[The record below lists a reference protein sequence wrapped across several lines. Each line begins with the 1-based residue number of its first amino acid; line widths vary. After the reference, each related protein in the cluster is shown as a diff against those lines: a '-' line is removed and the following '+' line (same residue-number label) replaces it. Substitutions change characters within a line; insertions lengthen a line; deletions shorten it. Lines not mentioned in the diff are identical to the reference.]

1 MRRVSRERRTALN
14 PELNVSFVP
23 HRAAVAILAAL
34 CMASPAAAQQPLPK
48 DSLEIGRKVVGWL
61 MRGPADSVFAYLDIA
76 FSAQVGG
83 VAGISEQMQ
92 TLTTRAGAETS
103 VMEERF
109 AWRNGKRQYWRTMN
123 VEKLGEPLLV
133 RVVIEPSGLISG
145 LGINPL
151 SMAPPADSAG
161 PPIKKP

>member
-1 MRRVSRERRTALN
+1 M
-14 PELNVSFVP
+14 SFAF
-23 HRAAVAILAAL
+23 HRAAVAALVTLCLAT
-34 CMASPAAAQQPLPK
+34 PAAAQQALPK
-48 DSLEIGRKVVGWL
+48 DSLELGRKVVGWL

-83 VAGISEQMQ
+83 VAGITGQQQM
-92 TLTTRAGAETS
+92 LATRAGAETG

-109 AWRNGKRQYWRTMN
+109 AWRSGKRQYWRTMN

-133 RVVIEPSGLISG
+133 RVVIEPTGLISG